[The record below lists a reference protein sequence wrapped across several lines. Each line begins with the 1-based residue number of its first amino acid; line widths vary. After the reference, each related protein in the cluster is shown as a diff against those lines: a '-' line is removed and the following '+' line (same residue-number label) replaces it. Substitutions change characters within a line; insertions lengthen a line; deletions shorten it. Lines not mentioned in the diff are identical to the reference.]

1 MTEDKEADNEPMAAN
16 GGGKGHMGKKLLVK
30 DKLFSKIRFT
40 RAKSPAELDISKED
54 IIVKVQ
60 MIKDPDKPAPVSTQY
75 RVYPQ
80 RWWILSTVVMLNLAN
95 YSHWV
100 AFPSVAKTA
109 AKHYDQDGET
119 MDLIPTV
126 SYGLGVP
133 CCLLATYVVER
144 WGLRAGLHIGGIL
157 TGIGKIFLGSS
168 KSKNL
173 KFYILVGNN
182 ALIDLVLKDYKEY
195 LIN

>member
-1 MTEDKEADNEPMAAN
+1 MYC
-16 GGGKGHMGKKLLVK
+16 
-30 DKLFSKIRFT
+30 
-40 RAKSPAELDISKED
+40 
-54 IIVKVQ
+54 
-60 MIKDPDKPAPVSTQY
+60 VSSY

-80 RWWILSTVVMLNLAN
+80 RWWILVTVVLLNLAN

-109 AKHYDQDGET
+109 AKHYDQTGET

-133 CCLLATYVVER
+133 CCLLATYIVER

-157 TGIGKIFLGSS
+157 TGIGKM
-168 KSKNL
+168 
-173 KFYILVGNN
+173 
-182 ALIDLVLKDYKEY
+182 
-195 LIN
+195 

>member
-1 MTEDKEADNEPMAAN
+1 
-16 GGGKGHMGKKLLVK
+16 MG
-30 DKLFSKIRFT
+30 
-40 RAKSPAELDISKED
+40 ELDISKED

-100 AFPSVAKTA
+100 AFPSVAKTT

-126 SYGLGVP
+126 SYGLG
-133 CCLLATYVVER
+133 
-144 WGLRAGLHIGGIL
+144 AGLHIGGIL
-157 TGIGKIFLGSS
+157 TGIGGLMCCLSTLPYLS
-168 KSKNL
+168 DDLANDN
-173 KFYILVGNN
+173 KFYL
-182 ALIDLVLKDYKEY
+182 ADRSSIDWCCLSFHL
-195 LIN
+195 LCSHQNQS